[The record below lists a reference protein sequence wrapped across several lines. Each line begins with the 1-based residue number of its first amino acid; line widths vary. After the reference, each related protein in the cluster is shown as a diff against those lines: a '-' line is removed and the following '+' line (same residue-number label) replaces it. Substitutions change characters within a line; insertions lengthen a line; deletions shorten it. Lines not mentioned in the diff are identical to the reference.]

1 MQITNNILV
10 DFEMI
15 VDLDIGIFNLV
26 KEKFSTSDCFD
37 SDIINNTNVDTM
49 IYRLINEKYPNI
61 LDLIKTED
69 YFDFSTENLYNTML
83 SRYYE
88 EIFKKSIITDI
99 LNLMNAYIMSNV
111 VVVTV
116 LCKNQQEQQ
125 LINNINSK
133 FHTVI
138 FEKDMNVDDYDS
150 IFIKNYKDILEFN
163 NVQCKNIFVAN
174 IQNNMDDKNTP
185 LLDISALM
193 SKSNN
198 IYIIDLYDKKLNP
211 MG

>member
-37 SDIINNTNVDTM
+37 SNIINNTNVDTM

-69 YFDFSTENLYNTML
+69 YSDFSTENLYNTML

-150 IFIKNYKDILEFN
+150 IFIKKYKDILEFD

-174 IQNNMDDKNTP
+174 MQNNMDDKNTP

-198 IYIIDLYDKKLNP
+198 IYIIDLYDKKSNP